1 MFLLG
6 FMIMNTQEYFGW
18 IGNGIFVGAQAA
30 QVIHSFKT
38 KKTEDISYFMVVLML
53 LGNGAYTAFGVIDN
67 SMSLA
72 VGSSVSLFILIIQLY
87 LKIYYENC
95 YKKNNDE
102 EAPLLTEQYQN
113 DLNINNSE

>member
-1 MFLLG
+1 
-6 FMIMNTQEYFGW
+6 MNTQEYFGW

-30 QVIHSFKT
+30 QVFHSFKT

-53 LGNGAYTAFGVIDN
+53 LGNGAYTAFGVIDD

-72 VGSSVSLFILIIQLY
+72 IGSSVSLFILIIQLY

-95 YKKNNDE
+95 YRKNEGE
-102 EAPLLTEQYQN
+102 ETPLLPEQYQN
-113 DLNINNSE
+113 DLSINNSE